1 MLYGHVS
8 SVMYMYVSCYLAW
21 TNTCRCPVSTLDHFT
36 KYEHLQCIG
45 MLVHV
50 HVNVHTVGTCT
61 CMAYGCMV
69 RDGFSLPSN
78 LGGTYN
84 LARDRYL
91 SWRKYLKLWSPDHDP
106 WYMTYCLID
115 EKMHR
120 SCGPLD

>member
-1 MLYGHVS
+1 
-8 SVMYMYVSCYLAW
+8 MYVSCNLAW
-21 TNTCRCPVSTLDHFT
+21 TNRCPVSTLDRCT
-36 KYEHLQCIG
+36 EYEHLQCIG
-45 MLVHV
+45 VLVHV
-50 HVNVHTVGTCT
+50 HTVG
-61 CMAYGCMV
+61 MAYGCTV
-69 RDGFSLPSN
+69 RDGFSLPFN

-91 SWRKYLKLWSPDHDP
+91 SWRKYLKLWSPHHDP